1 MEGAI
6 RGSWKKGLVSRLIQ
20 GLDQNSFQTH
30 PYFPDLL
37 RQPDL
42 LTVPAP
48 GKLIAVF
55 AYRYHISWHT
65 VLASLEDLFE
75 TKIHVGEHTV
85 VAAFLLP
92 QPRQTAH
99 ADALQLLQNTFDSF
113 QTFDQGADASA
124 GALRAVVNRATP
136 KAALND
142 FLRYERE
149 QIQVSLR
156 RFSEIRYRPLVE
168 QFRQSESPG
177 RDLKDHVDHRLRALL
192 GNREIVKQPLM
203 HNVKGYLGELPRR
216 YSFEFDFGVSSHP
229 DIAIEVMRSGRYGSR
244 EKIRYLMT
252 KARLLRYEI
261 VDDRL
266 LPRPRA
272 FRPLLIV
279 DGNIA
284 GPDHDPYRYV
294 RALISVGWELLRI
307 DELEELPRLVSHADL
322 QS

>member
-1 MEGAI
+1 MEEAI
-6 RGSWKKGLVSRLIQ
+6 RGSWKKALVSRLIQ
-20 GLDQNSFQTH
+20 GLDQNSFQRH

-48 GKLIAVF
+48 GKLTAVF

-65 VLASLEDLFE
+65 VLGSLEDLFE
-75 TKIHVGEHTV
+75 TKIHVGEHTA
-85 VAAFLLP
+85 VAAFLLA
-92 QPRQTAH
+92 QPRQTAY

-113 QTFDQGADASA
+113 QTYDQAADTPL
-124 GALRAVVNRATP
+124 GALRAVVNRTAP
-136 KAALND
+136 KAVLKD
-142 FLRYERE
+142 FLHYERE

-156 RFSEIRYRPLVE
+156 RFSEMRYRPLVE
-168 QFRQSESPG
+168 QFRQSEFPG
-177 RDLKDHVDHRLRALL
+177 RDLEEHVDHRLRALL
-192 GNREIVKQPLM
+192 GNREIIKQPLM
-203 HNVKGYLGELPRR
+203 QNVKGYLGELPRR
-216 YSFEFDFGVSSHP
+216 YSFEFDFGVSGYP
-229 DIAIEVMRSGRYGSR
+229 DIALEVMRSGRYGSR

-252 KARLLRYEI
+252 KGRLLRYEI
-261 VDDRL
+261 IDNRL

-284 GPDHDPYRYV
+284 GPHHDPYRYV

-307 DELEELPRLVSHADL
+307 DEIEELPRLIQHADL